1 MNKLLYLHRFLS
13 LLSGAL
19 ILPFAALAQT
29 GGVGIGTVTPNTRL
43 EVNGGFSLTETTSP
57 ALTGANPAYSIPTN
71 VSQIRLVPGSTAP
84 TGTVALNSIRPLAA
98 STSRFITAPPFP
110 PRSATKSCRPEAPS
124 PLCTA
129 MAAGGPPAPAGQPGL
144 MGLLVPAGLPVQ
156 PGLMGLLVP
165 AGLPVLLGLLALPEL
180 PAPSA
185 LPGPWVRPAAMPRL
199 LRAPA

>member
-71 VSQIRLVPGSTAP
+71 VSQIRLVPGGTAP

-129 MAAGGPPAPAGQPGL
+129 MAAGGPPAPAGQPG
-144 MGLLVPAGLPVQ
+144 Q